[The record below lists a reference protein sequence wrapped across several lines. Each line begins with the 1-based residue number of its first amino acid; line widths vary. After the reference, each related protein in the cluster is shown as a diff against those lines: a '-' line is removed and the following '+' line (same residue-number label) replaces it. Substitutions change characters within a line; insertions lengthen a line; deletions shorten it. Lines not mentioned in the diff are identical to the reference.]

1 MNSILHEYQHHNP
14 NVEAA
19 QPYYPSTNGGL
30 MQLIAHDI
38 ETQKFSSTKS
48 HVVLATK
55 VRMEK
60 VDAKTLKSNFIQNVD
75 AFMFEAV
82 YLEKVQ
88 HNTPVSNATLRIA
101 EFSTILSSCPS
112 TVDVTGSITYSIDR
126 LVVRHT
132 NDKDAHTIYIEHVPG
147 FNTYIIG
154 RAYLFDYDIRKRLF
168 HKENFTFQDA
178 VQCRIEDYPNQQPYA
193 FGPDCPVTRINSLS
207 TSTRLLSCTDAG
219 GDGMRMQTLT
229 SQEGGDVISIDK
241 ISICKPPY
249 DPFSE
254 IIDENESTILKI
266 DNYTL
271 PLSYVRNLPGAY
283 TEDAT
288 HAHFNIPSYLLG
300 YIPIFSYPNRS
311 VNVELLNTN
320 SKYNITY
327 STYTV
332 PSTYKSFDPRPHKLY
347 QYVNAHTNVTKQN
360 ANEIHIQVNGVGLTK
375 GFFIESDKLDD
386 VAKLSILYNGL
397 ERLTY
402 DTKLM
407 KHYTYRISNNLMYIP
422 LSLVN
427 DYQKCD
433 RDSYQTGVSMGRI
446 SDLQIHVIFQK
457 DVGACRAYSI
467 CIGSLDLNN

>member
-1 MNSILHEYQHHNP
+1 
-14 NVEAA
+14 
-19 QPYYPSTNGGL
+19 

-55 VRMEK
+55 VLLEK
-60 VDAKTLKSNFIQNVD
+60 ADAKTSKSNLIQNVD
-75 AFMFEAV
+75 AFMLDAV

-88 HNTPVSNATLRIA
+88 HDAPVSNPTLRTA

-112 TVDVTGSITYSIDR
+112 TVDVTSSITYSIDR
-126 LVVRHT
+126 LIVRHT
-132 NDKDAHTIYIEHVPG
+132 NDKNAHTIYIDHVPG

-178 VQCRIEDYPNQQPYA
+178 TQYRIEDYPNRQSYA
-193 FGPDCPVTRINSLS
+193 FGPDCPVTRTNSLS
-207 TSTRLLSCTDAG
+207 TSTRILTCTD
-219 GDGMRMQTLT
+219 
-229 SQEGGDVISIDK
+229 EGGSVISIDK

-254 IIDENESTILKI
+254 IIDDSHSTILKI

-271 PLSYVRNLPGAY
+271 PLSYVRNLPGGY

-288 HAHFNIPSYLLG
+288 HAHFHIPPYLLG

-332 PSTYKSFDPRPHKLY
+332 PSTYKSFDPRTHKLY
-347 QYVNAHTNVTKQN
+347 QYVNAHTNVAKHN
-360 ANEIHIQVNGVGLTK
+360 ANEIHIQANGVGLTK

-386 VAKLSILYNGL
+386 VTTVSILYNGI

-407 KHYTYRISNNLMYIP
+407 KHYTYRISANLIYIP
-422 LSLVN
+422 LSLTN

-433 RDSYQTGVSMGRI
+433 RDSYQTGVNMGRI
-446 SDLQIHVIFQK
+446 ENLEIRVIFRR
-457 DVGACRAYSI
+457 DVGTCRAYSM
-467 CIGSLDLNN
+467 CIGSVDLHPDNL